1 MKILGKK
8 NTRRVNK
15 MLKGVS
21 AVGTIGRKTGH
32 FVEGL
37 GKAEMMV
44 GGMTGN
50 TALAGLGLETTAA
63 GDAMQVGGIAVR
75 HTSEGIR
82 KGDKSK
88 FKSGVKHA
96 LKVI

>member
-32 FVEGL
+32 FVEGV
-37 GKAEMMV
+37 GKAELMV
-44 GGMTGN
+44 GGLTGN
-50 TALAGLGLETTAA
+50 EALAGLGAGTMAE
-63 GDAMQVGGIAVR
+63 GDAMQIAGIAVR